1 MRNIGNYDPFGDR
14 EIKMNQSKPGW
25 QSQNA
30 ALAPLFLAVILTVTY
45 KLGDGYVM
53 GHLIKSN
60 DKLIATLVYLTMG
73 AIVGLIINFL
83 LCQTPIGKLV
93 DPSFQSIHG
102 VSLKAHRGAAISG
115 FFAALS
121 TGIYLWSFRTLDPS
135 IVVPLTSLAVLYIGI
150 VESITRK
157 VAFRRVLP
165 SILLVLS
172 GVAIASIHEGTNW
185 AVTGGTLIVL
195 LLVYNVLN
203 AVGELVSK
211 GGVDQS
217 DAISFGFWRF
227 FWLVIAAVFIAVG
240 TSVATGHFGDYIVAL
255 AGSVGAIPFII
266 GVMVVVFFANG
277 WANRGLALSNATT
290 KNLVM
295 TGQVVISVFA
305 TALVGLILP
314 GVFPSA
320 PTTVFEWT
328 LRLVGTALL
337 MWGVLRLRKE

>member
-1 MRNIGNYDPFGDR
+1 
-14 EIKMNQSKPGW
+14 MNQSKPGW

-30 ALAPLFLAVILTVTY
+30 ALWPLFLAVVLTVTY

-73 AIVGLIINFL
+73 AVVGLAINFL

-93 DPSFQSIHG
+93 DPSFQSIRG
-102 VSLKAHRGAAISG
+102 VSLKAHKGAAISG

-150 VESITRK
+150 VESITGK
-157 VAFRRVLP
+157 IAFRRVLP
-165 SILLVLS
+165 SILLVIS
-172 GVAIASIHEGTNW
+172 GVAIASIHEGANW
-185 AVTGGTLIVL
+185 TVTGGTLIVL

-240 TSVATGHFGDYIVAL
+240 TSVVTGHFGDYAAVL
-255 AGSVGAIPFII
+255 AGSIGAVPFIV
-266 GVMVVVFFANG
+266 GVMAVVFFANG

-295 TGQVVISVFA
+295 TGQVVVSVFA
-305 TALVGLILP
+305 TAIVAEVLP
-314 GVFPSA
+314 GVFPTA
-320 PTTVFEWT
+320 PTTAVEWT
-328 LRLVGTALL
+328 LRLVGAALL